1 MEQGAWSVGLGA
13 WSAGLEVWSA
23 GLEVQASEVV
33 AVGTLRSA
41 VGSWTGAGPVLH
53 TLPLNLM
60 HNSGPLAVNL
70 HIQNMEK

>member
-13 WSAGLEVWSA
+13 WSA